1 MNNLDSDPGAMITQ
15 ILLIIILT
23 AVNAFFASAEMAI
36 LSVNKSK
43 VKKLSEEG
51 NSNAKL
57 LKKLIDEPSNFL
69 STIQIGITLAGF
81 FSSALA
87 ATGISKYFSNV
98 LSPLGLPYAQEI
110 SMIIV
115 TLILSYFTLV
125 FGELVPKRI
134 ALKKADKIALLSVKP
149 IYFISK
155 FTRPFIKLLCFTT
168 KR

>member
-43 VKKLSEEG
+43 VKKLSEER

-57 LKKLIDEPSNFL
+57 LKKLIDEPSNFI

-87 ATGISKYFSNV
+87 ATGIS
-98 LSPLGLPYAQEI
+98 
-110 SMIIV
+110 
-115 TLILSYFTLV
+115 
-125 FGELVPKRI
+125 
-134 ALKKADKIALLSVKP
+134 
-149 IYFISK
+149 
-155 FTRPFIKLLCFTT
+155 
-168 KR
+168 

>member
-57 LKKLIDEPSNFL
+57 LQKLIDEPSNFL
-69 STIQIGITLAGF
+69 STIQIGITLSGF
-81 FSSALA
+81 FSSASA
-87 ATGISKYFSNV
+87 ATGISEYLSN
-98 LSPLGLPYAQEI
+98 
-110 SMIIV
+110 
-115 TLILSYFTLV
+115 IL
-125 FGELVPKRI
+125 
-134 ALKKADKIALLSVKP
+134 
-149 IYFISK
+149 
-155 FTRPFIKLLCFTT
+155 
-168 KR
+168 